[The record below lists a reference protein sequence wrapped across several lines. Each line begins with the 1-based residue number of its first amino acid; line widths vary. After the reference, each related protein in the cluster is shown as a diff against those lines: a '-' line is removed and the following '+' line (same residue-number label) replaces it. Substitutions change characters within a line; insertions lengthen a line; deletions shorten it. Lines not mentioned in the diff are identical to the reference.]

1 MCIDQW
7 RKYHFAV
14 NNKQR
19 SHPHHVAIVRIAI
32 VTCHTYSATSS
43 INPFFFPR
51 RRATKSN
58 RDHYGTDKGVQIT
71 KRCRTCLSAMVRQA
85 HILYYEQALSF
96 MTMINPA
103 HNNTRCARR
112 CAVSKCTRD
121 MHLHLMISSD
131 DSIQRGP

>member
-7 RKYHFAV
+7 RNYHFAV

-19 SHPHHVAIVRIAI
+19 SHPHPVAIVRIAI

-43 INPFFFPR
+43 INPFFYPR

-96 MTMINPA
+96 MTMITLPTTTHFVHGGVQFPSA
-103 HNNTRCARR
+103 QGT
-112 CAVSKCTRD
+112 CTYT
-121 MHLHLMISSD
+121 S
-131 DSIQRGP
+131 